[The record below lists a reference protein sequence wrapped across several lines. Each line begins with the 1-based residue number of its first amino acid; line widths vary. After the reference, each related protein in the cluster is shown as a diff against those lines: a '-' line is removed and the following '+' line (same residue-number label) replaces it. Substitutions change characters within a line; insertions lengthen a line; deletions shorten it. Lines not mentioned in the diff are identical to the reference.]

1 MDDAPHP
8 AAGRPLSAVRCPLSA
23 VRCPLSGITVIDL
36 SHVYNGPH
44 AIFLL
49 ATAGATVIKVGP
61 LCSEHLPSR
70 GDIGGAALPFAILK
84 SNKQAVTLMKTRA
97 SRQPSVVEGRAV
109 YAGRSPA
116 AR

>member
-1 MDDAPHP
+1 MDDAPYP
-8 AAGRPLSAVRCPLSA
+8 AAGRPLS
-23 VRCPLSGITVIDL
+23 GMTVIDL
-36 SHVYNGPH
+36 SHVYDRPH
-44 AIFLL
+44 ATFLI

-61 LCSEHLPSR
+61 LCSEHMPSR